1 MKNII
6 KNTSIVVGFLSL
18 TGCYPLVTNMGG
30 SPEGNATTSLFD
42 ELLINLPQL
51 KPTVRFN
58 NNSNYP
64 IVYNY
69 YTTLAK
75 AEDAMYFTNRT
86 NKCHKKTKKM
96 CITFAVDDSFL
107 NNISYQEAIFLA
119 LKHPCRFAVR
129 ELKEDFSD
137 QVKEIKN
144 ENKSYR
150 DLGRSIRL
158 TNNKDLQEYFG
169 CNTANK
175 VEKDIYLDV
184 VKNLEQL
191 GGFFGPWTEERYKA
205 LQDAVIKTYSI
216 KTSNQP

>member
-6 KNTSIVVGFLSL
+6 KNTSIVVGFFSL
-18 TGCYPLVTNMGG
+18 TACYPLVTNMGG
-30 SPEGNATTSLFD
+30 SPEGNAATPLFD

-86 NKCHKKTKKM
+86 NKCHKKTKKI
-96 CITFAVDDSFL
+96 CITFAVDESFL
-107 NNISYQEAIFLA
+107 NNIAYQETIFSA
-119 LKHPCRFAVR
+119 LKHPCRFAVKAL
-129 ELKEDFSD
+129 EEDFSD
-137 QVKEIKN
+137 QGLKN
-144 ENKSYR
+144 QKKSYEDR
-150 DLGRSIRL
+150 HLAKTIRL
-158 TNNKDLQEYFG
+158 SENKDLQAYFG